1 MKIITQYIYRQQ
13 GNPGQIKKL
22 ESKLSQTQADLHSIL
37 NEWKWGD
44 QPIQSAEDFLSK
56 MKPWVKTRNE
66 ELTEQKAFFKK
77 FKVNSFKDIAGVKIK
92 GG

>member
-22 ESKLSQTQADLHSIL
+22 EQERNRFKNDLHSIL
-37 NEWKWGD
+37 NEWKWAD
-44 QPIQSAEDFLSK
+44 QPIKSAEDFLTK

-66 ELTEQKAFFKK
+66 ELNEQKAFFKK
-77 FKVNSFKDIAGVKIK
+77 FKVTSFKDVAGVKIK

>member
-22 ESKLSQTQADLHSIL
+22 EGKLNQTQADLHSIL

-44 QPIQSAEDFLSK
+44 QPIQSAADFLSK

-77 FKVNSFKDIAGVKIK
+77 FKISSFKDIAGVKIK